1 MADSAPG
8 PFRQKS
14 LERLSSPER
23 LDQLLRIVDR
33 RSWLPL
39 CTLGLLIIA
48 IVVWSIFGE
57 IPVYIEGRGILIR
70 PRGIVELS
78 APGSG
83 YLEELAIAVG
93 AEVERGDL
101 LARIARPDLEKR
113 LELQTDKR
121 LELTALRQTVEI
133 LRIEAGGLAGH
144 EVDGHV
150 NAVRA
155 LAASIKDKEIQA
167 LEEERVQLGEELTEV
182 RQLREARAKRHATHT
197 QLEADGLISEQ
208 QLLEDEELWLDSI
221 ARVSRLEAQARGM
234 RTRELEIEERYLD
247 RLRRIADFKLE
258 MQDYEQQIA
267 EVDREIARI
276 EVSLVEE
283 AQILAE
289 HSGRILELN
298 VFPGQYVG
306 PGMRLGAMELRR
318 ASAPLEGL
326 LYFTVRQGKR
336 LRMDAHPRVL
346 ITPDTVERQRFGG
359 LEGTVR
365 RISRFPVSQAEVE
378 AQVGNREVAEA
389 LVKDGYRVQV
399 LADLTPGE
407 RPGQYRWSSD
417 KDPDIELSAGTTTTA
432 RIAVE
437 RRPPITFVLPF
448 LKKMM
453 GVD

>member
-1 MADSAPG
+1 MADPAPG

-23 LDQLLRIVDR
+23 LDQLLQIVDR

-39 CTLGLLIIA
+39 ATLGVLIAA
-48 IVVWSIFGE
+48 IVLWSIFGE
-57 IPVYIEGRGILIR
+57 VPVYIEGRGILIR
-70 PRGIVELS
+70 PRSIVELS

-83 YLEELAIAVG
+83 YLQELTIAVG
-93 AEVERGDL
+93 DEVERGDL
-101 LARIARPDLEKR
+101 IARIARPDLDKR
-113 LELQTDKR
+113 LELQREKR
-121 LELTALRQTVEI
+121 RELTALRQTVEI
-133 LRIEAGGLAGH
+133 LRIEARGLEGH

-150 NAVRA
+150 EAVRA
-155 LAASIKDKEIQA
+155 LALSIKNKELQA
-167 LEEERVQLGEELTEV
+167 LEEERSQLEGE
-182 RQLREARAKRHATHT
+182 LREARQLRQAREGRHARH
-197 QLEADGLISEQ
+197 LKAEAEGTISQQ

-221 ARVSRLEAQARGM
+221 ARVSRLEAQTRALA
-234 RTRELEIEERYLD
+234 TRELEIEERYFD

-267 EVDREIARI
+267 EVDREIAQI
-276 EVSLVEE
+276 EVALGEE
-283 AQILAE
+283 AQVLAE
-289 HSGRILELN
+289 HAGRVLELTA
-298 VFPGQYVG
+298 FPGQFVG
-306 PGMRLGAMELRR
+306 PGTRLGAMELRR
-318 ASAPLEGL
+318 ATGPLEGL

-336 LRMDAHPRVL
+336 LKIDTHPRVL

-365 RISRFPVSQAEVE
+365 RISRFPVSLAEVE
-378 AQVGNREVAEA
+378 SQIGNREVAEA
-389 LVKDGYRVQV
+389 LVADGYRVQV
-399 LADLTPGE
+399 LADLKQADEPGE
-407 RPGQYRWSSD
+407 YVWSSA
-417 KDPDIELSAGTTTTA
+417 KDPDVELSAGTTTTA

>member
-1 MADSAPG
+1 MAESAPG

-23 LDQLLRIVDR
+23 LDQLLKVVDR

-39 CTLGLLIIA
+39 ATLGVLIAA
-48 IVVWSIFGE
+48 IVFWSIFGE
-57 IPVYIEGRGILIR
+57 VPVYIEGRGILIR
-70 PRGIVELS
+70 PRSIVELS

-83 YLEELAIAVG
+83 YIEELTIAVG
-93 AEVERGDL
+93 DEVERGDV

-113 LELQTDKR
+113 LELQEDKR
-121 LELTALRQTVEI
+121 RELTALRQTVEI
-133 LRIEAGGLAGH
+133 LRIEAGGLDGR

-155 LAASIKDKEIQA
+155 LALSIKDKEIQA
-167 LEEERVQLGEELTEV
+167 LQEERSQLAVELRES
-182 RQLREARAKRHATHT
+182 RQLREARARRHATHVK
-197 QLEADGLISEQ
+197 LKAEGMISEQ
-208 QLLEDEELWLDSI
+208 QLLEDEELWLDSV
-221 ARVSRLEAQARGM
+221 ARVSRLEAQSRAL

-258 MQDYEQQIA
+258 MQDYQQQIA
-267 EVDREIARI
+267 EVDREIAQI
-276 EVSLVEE
+276 EVALVEE

-289 HSGRILELN
+289 YSGRILELN
-298 VFPGQYVG
+298 AFSGQFVG
-306 PGMRLGAMELRR
+306 PGARLGSMELRR
-318 ASAPLEGL
+318 ATGPLEGL

-336 LRMDAHPRVL
+336 LRIDTRPRVL

-365 RISRFPVSQAEVE
+365 RISRFPVSLAEVE
-378 AQVGNREVAEA
+378 SQIGNREVAEA
-389 LVKDGYRVQV
+389 LLMDGYRVQV
-399 LADLTPGE
+399 LADLTPAE
-407 RPGQYRWSSD
+407 QPGQYVWSSA
-417 KDPDIELSAGTTTTA
+417 KDPDVELSVGTTTTA